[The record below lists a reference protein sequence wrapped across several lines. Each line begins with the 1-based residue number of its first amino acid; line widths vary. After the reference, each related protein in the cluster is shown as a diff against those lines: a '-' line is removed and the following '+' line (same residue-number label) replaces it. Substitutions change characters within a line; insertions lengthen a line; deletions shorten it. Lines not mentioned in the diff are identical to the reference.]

1 MRSSLF
7 LYSSIILSA
16 MALSGCAGQSPV
28 SSTPLPIS
36 VNVQLSW
43 FHQSQFSGFYA
54 AVDQTYYQEEGL
66 DVTIS
71 NGGISDQGY
80 INPMEQVIQ
89 GKAQFGLGST
99 NEILKAQAAGQP
111 LVAIASTLQR
121 SPRGF
126 MSLASKK
133 IVHLKDLIGKRV
145 AYRPDDNSLYL
156 ALLKV
161 AGISRSSIVE
171 ITDTTKFTLD
181 ALINNEIDVIP
192 MFIDNE
198 AVAIQQRGYAI
209 NVILASDYGI
219 ETYENL
225 IFTSQDL
232 IETDPNLVLHFLRG
246 TLKGYTYVV
255 NNPDK
260 AAALAVQ
267 YDPQLDLE
275 TQKLSM
281 ARVVPLIHPPQTPI
295 GMMQDVV
302 WQNSYQI
309 LGDQGLFTEPLDIT
323 KAYTLSFLKE
333 IYPSS

>member
-1 MRSSLF
+1 MKASLF
-7 LYSSIILSA
+7 LYGSLIIGA
-16 MALSGCAGQSPV
+16 IALSGCAGQTPASP
-28 SSTPLPIS
+28 TPTS
-36 VNVQLSW
+36 ATVNVQLSW

-54 AVDQTYYQEEGL
+54 AADQKYYQDEGL

-80 INPMEQVIQ
+80 INPMQQVLE
-89 GKAQFGLGST
+89 GKAQFGLAST

-126 MSLASKK
+126 MSLASKN
-133 IVHLKDLIGKRV
+133 ILQPKDLIGKRV
-145 AYRPDDNSLYL
+145 AYRPDDDSLYL

-161 AGISRSSIVE
+161 AGISRTAIVE

-198 AVAIQQRGYAI
+198 AVAIQQRGYAV

-225 IFTSQDL
+225 IFTSQSL
-232 IETDPNLVLHFLRG
+232 IDTDPTLVLRFLRA

-255 NNPDK
+255 ENEDK
-260 AAALAVQ
+260 AAALAVE
-267 YDPQLDLE
+267 YDPKLDLE
-275 TQKLSM
+275 TQKLSV
-281 ARVVPLIHPPQTPI
+281 ARLLPLIHPPRTSI
-295 GMMQDVV
+295 GMMQDSV

-309 LGDQGLFTEPLDIT
+309 LVDQGVFTKPLDIS
-323 KAYTLSFLKE
+323 KAYTLSFLKQ